1 MKKVLIALA
10 VLASV
15 QIANAQVGIQ
25 QITPE
30 AAEKALKSAKSAT
43 DNPKKAAKPAMWIKL
58 AEAYVSAYDA
68 PAGNAI
74 VGSSEAEVKLM
85 MGNDKP
91 TSTEQVQLSG
101 IPYVKEVFSNKNLYF
116 ADGKLAI
123 IEVTNPVVENAL
135 EKAYDAYKKAAE
147 VDPKGSKSKD
157 IANGLKVLNQKIV
170 SEAYNKY
177 GLGDLKSAEKYFG
190 LAQKAMSEK
199 PLSQIDT
206 FSLYNSG
213 FIAQQLGDFQVAKDA
228 FEKCLKIG
236 YAAEGGEVY
245 SRLADIATKL
255 DTTAAGQEV
264 ARQYLEDGFTKY
276 PESQSILI
284 GLINYYVS
292 TDSNTDKLFDLLNQA
307 KAKDPKNASIYY
319 VEGNAHAKLG
329 HNEEAVNSYHECS
342 SIDPNY
348 EYGYV
353 GEGLLYFN
361 QAVELEKK
369 AQDELDDK
377 KYVALVQEFE
387 KTLKKCVEP
396 FEKAIEIT
404 KDEQVKSSIASYLKN
419 ICYRLQDDPDPKYKE
434 GYEKYSAMAN

>member
-1 MKKVLIALA
+1 MKRILIALA

-15 QIANAQVGIQ
+15 QIANAQVGTQ
-25 QITPE
+25 QLSPE
-30 AAEKALKSAKSAT
+30 AAAKAVESAKSAA
-43 DNPKKAAKPAMWIKL
+43 DNPKKAAKPATWLKL
-58 AEAYVSAYDA
+58 AEAYVNAYDA
-68 PAGNAI
+68 PAGNAL

-91 TSTEQVQLSG
+91 TSTEQVQMNGTS
-101 IPYVKEVFSNKNLYF
+101 YVKEIFSNKNLYF
-116 ADGKLAI
+116 SGGKLAI
-123 IEVTNPVVENAL
+123 IEVTKPVVENPL
-135 EKAYDAYKKAAE
+135 ENAYDAYKKAAE
-147 VDPKGSKSKD
+147 SDPKGSKSKD
-157 IANGLKVLNQKIV
+157 IANGLKALNQKIV
-170 SEAYNKY
+170 NEAYNKY

-190 LAQKAMSEK
+190 LAQEVMAEK

-213 FIAQQLGDFQVAKDA
+213 FIAQQLGDLQVAKDA

-245 SRLADIATKL
+245 SRIADVATKL
-255 DTTAAGQEV
+255 DTSAAGQEV
-264 ARQYLEDGFTKY
+264 ARKYLEEGFTKY

-292 TDSNTDKLFDLLNQA
+292 SGSNTDKLFELLDQA

-319 VEGNAHAKLG
+319 VEGNVHSKLG
-329 HNEEAVNSYHECS
+329 ETEKAIEAYKKCS
-342 SIDPNY
+342 EIDPNY

-387 KTLKKCVEP
+387 KTLKKCVDP

-404 KDEQVKSSIASYLKN
+404 KDDQVKSSIASYLKN
-419 ICYRLQDDPDPKYKE
+419 ICYRLQDDPDPKYKQ